1 MSRKEIKIEKANCNF
16 EREAFIR
23 PFGFKGGYITEAW
36 QSISAITS
44 SSGNTGLGIGTQSVL
59 WSDAS
64 VFSSHS
70 ESGGNALMFAM
81 TEFALRRVKERVF
94 SNPIELLEELV
105 PQVHEYGK
113 KITNNPDL
121 RLTFALN
128 SLVGV
133 DNAAWM
139 LFAAENN
146 IINFD
151 DMIPKE

>member
-1 MSRKEIKIEKANCNF
+1 MSAKQIKIEKANCNF
-16 EREAFIR
+16 EREQLIR
-23 PFGFKGGYITEAW
+23 PFGFKGGYMSGIW
-36 QSISAITS
+36 QSASLLTS
-44 SSGNTGLGIGTQSVL
+44 TSGNTGLGIGTQSVL

-70 ESGGNALMFAM
+70 EASGNALMFAM
-81 TEFALRRVKERVF
+81 TEFALKRAKELAF
-94 SNPIELLEELV
+94 SNPVELLEELV
-105 PQVHEYGK
+105 PQIPEYGK